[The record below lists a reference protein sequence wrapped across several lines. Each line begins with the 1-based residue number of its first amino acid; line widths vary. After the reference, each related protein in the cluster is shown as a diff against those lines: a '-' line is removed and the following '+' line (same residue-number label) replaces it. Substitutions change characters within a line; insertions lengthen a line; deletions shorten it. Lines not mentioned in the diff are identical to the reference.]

1 MNIPVTWYRGF
12 MSIHMSEKEYREKAD
27 HFFKNVSKAF
37 DQIDPDLAECEYAQ
51 GALTV
56 LFQDRSKLILSMQP
70 SVRQIWAAAASKGI
84 AYHFNH
90 DGSKDIW
97 LDDKGKN
104 IELKSFI
111 QQMVLEAG
119 KVHLK
124 L

>member
-1 MNIPVTWYRGF
+1 
-12 MSIHMSEKEYREKAD
+12 MSITMPTTIMNEKEYREMAD

-37 DQIDPDLAECEYAQ
+37 DAIDPDLAECEYSQ
-51 GALTV
+51 GALTI

-70 SVRQIWAAAASKGI
+70 SVRQIWAAAAAKGI
-84 AYHFNH
+84 AHHFNF
-90 DGSKDIW
+90 DEIKKIW

-104 IELKSFI
+104 VELKSFI
-111 QQMVLEAG
+111 QQMVLESG